1 MGAYGHI
8 PTISLLLAFHY
19 VAMNVRNDGLG
30 VHDCRMSV
38 YGKFGLTQT
47 VRHVSRKGGSTHVKD
62 MKDPVEV
69 QPPGGDVVF
78 VVLRVEKAR
87 DGTSFA

>member
-1 MGAYGHI
+1 MGTYGHV

-19 VAMNVRNDGLG
+19 VTANVGNNGLG
-30 VHDCRMSV
+30 VHDRRMSI

-47 VRHVSRKGGSTHVKD
+47 VRYVSRKGGSTHVKD

-87 DGTSFA
+87 NGTSFA